1 MVEKQVQAR
10 LGYSLKQIVAMVAG
24 MPDNNEVGKEQETV
38 SSIIAS
44 WCMMRMY
51 MNVVKMVALIFLFT
65 AARPLRILTLTM

>member
-10 LGYSLKQIVAMVAG
+10 LGYSLKQIVAIVAG
-24 MPDNNEVGKEQETV
+24 MPDNNEVGKEQETA

-44 WCMMRMY
+44 WCMMRMS
-51 MNVVKMVALIFLFT
+51 MSGVKMVALIFPFT